1 MNPNTDFETVTA
13 RGDHG
18 GITFRKSDG
27 TVVARDFDSGYE
39 DDPDAGYPFIMRANP
54 NTLTN
59 DPMDVLHVGYYFQM
73 PGGAVCYELPVED
86 DDLAPP
92 LPKTEPKSMKPM
104 KPFDLAKAKAG
115 APVITRDGHKA
126 HILSF
131 DLCNRDYPMA
141 AAFTDSD
148 GNEWVNTLTNEGKCF
163 AFADKDSPSDLFM
176 APVKKECWV
185 NVNKAHGN
193 PFGFGI
199 GGKYATKEDAD
210 DMASPNRVACVHIEW
225 EE

>member
-1 MNPNTDFETVTA
+1 
-13 RGDHG
+13 
-18 GITFRKSDG
+18 
-27 TVVARDFDSGYE
+27 
-39 DDPDAGYPFIMRANP
+39 
-54 NTLTN
+54 
-59 DPMDVLHVGYYFQM
+59 
-73 PGGAVCYELPVED
+73 
-86 DDLAPP
+86 
-92 LPKTEPKSMKPM
+92 MKPM

-115 APVITRDGHKA
+115 APVITRNGHKA

-176 APVKKECWV
+176 APVKREGWV
-185 NVNKAHGN
+185 NLYQAPNAETLAEL
-193 PFGFGI
+193 GFAV
-199 GGKYATKEDAD
+199 YATKEQAD
-210 DMASPNRVACVHIEW
+210 QSAEGQRTVNPRIACIRIEW

>member
-13 RGDHG
+13 TGDHG
-18 GITFRKSDG
+18 SITFRKSDG
-27 TVVARDFDSGYE
+27 MVVARDFDSGYE
-39 DDPDAGYPFIMRANP
+39 NDPNAGYPFILWANP
-54 NTLTN
+54 DTLTN

-92 LPKTEPKSMKPM
+92 LLKTEPKSM

-115 APVITRDGHKA
+115 APVITRDGRKA
-126 HILSF
+126 RILSF
-131 DLCNRDYPMA
+131 DLCNRYYPLA
-141 AAFTDSD
+141 AAFNDSYGD
-148 GNEWVNTLTNEGKCF
+148 EGVVSLTNEGKCL
-163 AFADKDSPSDLFM
+163 ADKDSANDLFM
-176 APVKKECWV
+176 APVKREGWV
-185 NVNKAHGN
+185 NVNKAPDN

-199 GGKYATKEDAD
+199 GGTFATKEDAD

-225 EE
+225 ED